1 MGERKVSNLIQRC
14 GASFL
19 KMGAGGVKA
28 AIESDSSKKTVADM
42 LIKQAQ

>member
-19 KMGAGGVKA
+19 KMGAGGVRA
-28 AIESDSSKKTVADM
+28 AIKSDSSRKAAADM